1 MSSSEDSKQ
10 ISAIKQLINTND
22 KLARQINDLL
32 WQKEELE
39 NQIYIET
46 TKNKLT
52 EALDVDIDNIQD
64 RIAQIKQE
72 DRDVMEQLNLS
83 DKALE
88 KKDRTVIELD

>member
-1 MSSSEDSKQ
+1 MTSSEDSKQ